1 MRVSAKYLFPV
12 AVSVIE
18 ATPHIT
24 EGLFSTAAVY
34 LFFLVIWYVRR
45 ERRERKQI
53 ESAYFIFSFIQTF
66 VLA

>member
-1 MRVSAKYLFPV
+1 MGTIHNIFMRVSAKYLFPV

-34 LFFLVIWYVRR
+34 LFFFGHMVC
-45 ERRERKQI
+45 
-53 ESAYFIFSFIQTF
+53 
-66 VLA
+66 